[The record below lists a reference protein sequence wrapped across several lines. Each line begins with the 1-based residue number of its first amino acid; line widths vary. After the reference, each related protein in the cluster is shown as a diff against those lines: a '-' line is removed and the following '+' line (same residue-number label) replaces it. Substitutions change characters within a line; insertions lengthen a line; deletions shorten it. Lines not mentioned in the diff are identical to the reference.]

1 MIIAYL
7 RVSTTEQTIAQQ
19 QKAISEYAA
28 AHNLVID
35 KIYSDEGISAYS
47 KTFEAREGLLEI
59 LKLSEQGLVSDLIL
73 FETSRISRRYGES
86 VSLFD
91 SLTTKGI
98 RIHSVVDGGVINAQ
112 EIDQLMLAFRSYMNQ
127 QSSKLTS
134 ERIKA
139 KLSHLRQQGL
149 YTGGSVTW
157 GFTVVD
163 RRVVPDEELR
173 PIIIQFFNDYIAYG
187 ASYCLEKYNI
197 GNPVTLNKRIKNEA
211 YIEIVGEELWNHAN
225 KVRASRACRKSYSS
239 KTNRSKWLYE
249 GLLQHDCGKKLY
261 LSVHGDGSSYYRCY
275 RCNSTGRKM
284 YKAKELEALLEEE
297 LLTVF
302 SNLSYEKLEEQYLL
316 KTEKLKLVLELEI
329 KSLETEIEAA
339 EKQLNTLKNRLTH
352 FLCEDGS
359 DMVIK
364 QISELITNKIA
375 EISSLKT
382 DRDEAVIRL
391 SSANNKEQ
399 QQLNQINNLL
409 DAKDIYINAPIESK
423 KAVLHLIVDKVV
435 VRDYN
440 ALDIFLHI

>member
-35 KIYSDEGISAYS
+35 KVYSDEGISAYS

-91 SLTTKGI
+91 NLTTKGI

-139 KLSHLRQQGL
+139 KLAHLRQQGL
-149 YTGGSVTW
+149 YTGGSTLW

-173 PIIIQFFNDYIAYG
+173 PVIIQFFNDYIAFG
-187 ASYCLEKYNI
+187 ASYCLKKYKIN
-197 GNPVTLNKRIKNEA
+197 NPVTLNKRIKNEA
-211 YIEIVGEELWNHAN
+211 YKELVGEELYNHAN
-225 KVRASRACRKSYSS
+225 KVRTSRACRKSYTT

-249 GLLQHDCGKKLY
+249 GLLHHTCGKKLY
-261 LSVHGDGSSYYRCY
+261 LSTQTDGSYYRCY

-284 YKAKELEALLEEE
+284 YKAKELETLLEAE
-297 LLTVF
+297 LMTVF
-302 SNLSYEKLEEQYLL
+302 ANLSYEKLEEQYLL

-329 KSLETEIEAA
+329 KSLETETEAA

-352 FLCEDGS
+352 FLCEEGS
-359 DMVIK
+359 DIVIK
-364 QISELITNKIA
+364 QISELINNKIA

-382 DRDEAVIRL
+382 ERDEAVIRL

-399 QQLNQINNLL
+399 AQISQINNLL
-409 DAKDIYINAPIESK
+409 DAKDIYTNASVEGK
-423 KAVLHLIVDKVV
+423 KSVLHLIVKDIIVTEY
-435 VRDYN
+435 DDI
-440 ALDIFLHI
+440 DIFLHI

>member
-19 QKAISEYAA
+19 QKAINEYAA

-35 KIYSDEGISAYS
+35 KVYSDEGISAYS

-59 LKLSEQGLVSDLIL
+59 LELSEQGLVSDLLL

-86 VSLFD
+86 VSLIER
-91 SLTTKGI
+91 LTMKGV
-98 RIHSVVDGGVINAQ
+98 RIHSVVDNGVINQ
-112 EIDQLMLAFRSYMNQ
+112 NDIDSLMNAFRSYMNQ

-139 KLSHLRQQGL
+139 KLAHLKQQGL

-157 GFTVVD
+157 GFTVAD
-163 RRVVPDEELR
+163 RKVVPDEELR
-173 PIIIQFFNDYIAYG
+173 PVIIQFFNDYIAFG
-187 ASYCLEKYNI
+187 ASYCLEKYKIN
-197 GNPVTLNKRIKNEA
+197 NPVTLNKRIKNEA
-211 YIEIVGEELWNHAN
+211 YKELVGEELYNHAN
-225 KVRASRACRKSYSS
+225 KVRTSRACRKSYTT

-249 GLLQHDCGKKLY
+249 GLLHHTCGKKLY
-261 LSVHGDGSSYYRCY
+261 LSTQTDGSYYRCY

-284 YKAKELEALLEEE
+284 YKAKELETLLEAE
-297 LLTVF
+297 LMTVF
-302 SNLSYEKLEEQYLL
+302 ANLSYEKLEEQYLL

-409 DAKDIYINAPIESK
+409 DAKDIYTNASIEGK
-423 KAVLHLIVDKVV
+423 KSVLHLIVKDIIVTEY
-435 VRDYN
+435 DDI
-440 ALDIFLHI
+440 DIFLHI

>member
-19 QKAISEYAA
+19 QKAIEDYAA

-35 KIYSDEGISAYS
+35 KVYSDEGISAYS

-91 SLTTKGI
+91 NLTTKGI

-173 PIIIQFFNDYIAYG
+173 PVIVQFFNDYIAYG
-187 ASYCLEKYNI
+187 ASYCLDKYKIN
-197 GNPVTLNKRIKNEA
+197 NPVTLNKRIKNEA
-211 YIEIVGEELWNHAN
+211 YKELVGEELYNHAN
-225 KVRASRACRKSYSS
+225 KVRASRACRKSYST
-239 KTNRSKWLYE
+239 KTNRSKWLFE
-249 GLLQHDCGKKLY
+249 GMLHHTCGKKLY
-261 LSVHGDGSSYYRCY
+261 LSTQTDGSYYRCY

-375 EISSLKT
+375 EISLLKT

-409 DAKDIYINAPIESK
+409 DAKEIYTHAPLEGK
-423 KAVLHLIVDKVV
+423 KAVLHLIVDNIIVSEY
-435 VRDYN
+435 DDI
-440 ALDIFLHI
+440 DIFLHI

>member
-19 QKAISEYAA
+19 QKAINEYAA

-35 KIYSDEGISAYS
+35 KVYSDEGISAYS

-59 LKLSEQGLVSDLIL
+59 LELSEQGLVSDLLL

-86 VSLFD
+86 VSLIER
-91 SLTTKGI
+91 LTMKGV
-98 RIHSVVDGGVINAQ
+98 RIHSVVDNGVINQ
-112 EIDQLMLAFRSYMNQ
+112 NDIDSLMNAFRSYMNQ

-139 KLSHLRQQGL
+139 KLAHLKQQGL

-163 RRVVPDEELR
+163 RKVVPDEELR
-173 PIIIQFFNDYIAYG
+173 PVIIQFFNDYIAFG
-187 ASYCLEKYNI
+187 ASYCLEKYSI

-211 YIEIVGEELWNHAN
+211 YKELVGEELWIHAN
-225 KVRASRACRKSYSS
+225 KVRAGRACRKSYSS

-261 LSVHGDGSSYYRCY
+261 LSVQTNCTYYRCY
-275 RCNSTGRKM
+275 KCNSTSRKL
-284 YKAKELEALLEEE
+284 YKAKELEALLEAE
-297 LLTVF
+297 LLEVF
-302 SNLSYEKLEEQYLL
+302 ANLSYEKLEEQYLL

-329 KSLETEIEAA
+329 KSYDTEIEAA
-339 EKQLNTLKNRLTH
+339 EKQLNTLKNRLSH

-359 DMVIK
+359 DMVIT

-375 EISSLKT
+375 EISSLKS

-391 SSANNKEQ
+391 SSANNKEK
-399 QQLNQINNLL
+399 QQLNQITNLL
-409 DAKDIYINAPIESK
+409 DAKDIYINASNEGK
-423 KAVLHLIVDKVV
+423 KAVLHLIVDNII
-435 VRDYN
+435 VRDYDN
-440 ALDIFLHI
+440 IDIYLHI

>member
-7 RVSTTEQTIAQQ
+7 RVSTTDQTIAQQ
-19 QKAISEYAA
+19 RKAIEDYAA
-28 AHNLVID
+28 AHNLTID
-35 KIYSDEGISAYS
+35 KVFSDEGISAYS

-91 SLTTKGI
+91 NLTTKGI

-139 KLSHLRQQGL
+139 KLSHLRQQGY

-157 GFTVVD
+157 GFTVID

-173 PIIIQFFNDYIAYG
+173 PTIVQFFNDYIAFG
-187 ASYCLEKYNI
+187 AAYCLEKYKIN
-197 GNPVTLNKRIKNEA
+197 NPVTLNKRIKNEA
-211 YIEIVGEELWNHAN
+211 YKELVGEELYNHAN
-225 KVRASRACRKSYSS
+225 KVRTSRACRKSYTS

-249 GLLQHDCGKKLY
+249 GLLHHTCGKKLY
-261 LSVHGDGSSYYRCY
+261 LSTQTDGSYYRCY

-284 YKAKELEALLEEE
+284 YKAKELEALLEAE
-297 LLTVF
+297 LMTVF
-302 SNLSYEKLEEQYLL
+302 ANLSYEKLEEQYLL

-352 FLCEDGS
+352 FLCEEGS

-382 DRDEAVIRL
+382 ERDEAVIRL

-399 QQLNQINNLL
+399 AQISQINNLL
-409 DAKDIYINAPIESK
+409 DAKDIYTNASVEGK
-423 KAVLHLIVDKVV
+423 KSVLHLIVKDIIVTEY
-435 VRDYN
+435 DDIN
-440 ALDIFLHI
+440 IFLHI

>member
-7 RVSTTEQTIAQQ
+7 RVSTTDQTIAQQ
-19 QKAISEYAA
+19 QKAIEDYAA
-28 AHNLVID
+28 THNLVID
-35 KIYSDEGISAYS
+35 RVFSDEGISAYS
-47 KTFEAREGLLEI
+47 KTFDAREGLLEI
-59 LKLSEQGLVSDLIL
+59 LELSEQGLVSDLLL
-73 FETSRISRRYGES
+73 FESSRLSRRYGES

-91 SLTTKGI
+91 KLTTKGI

-139 KLSHLRQQGL
+139 KLAHLKQQGL

-173 PIIIQFFNDYIAYG
+173 PVIIQFFNDYIAFG
-187 ASYCLEKYNI
+187 AAYCLEKYHI

-211 YIEIVGEELWNHAN
+211 YIEIVGEELFSHAN
-225 KVRASRACRKSYSS
+225 KVRTSRACRKSYSS

-261 LSVHGDGSSYYRCY
+261 LSSQTNDTYYRCY
-275 RCNSTGRKM
+275 RCSSNSRKL
-284 YKAKELEALLEEE
+284 YKAKELEALLEAE
-297 LLTVF
+297 LITVF

-339 EKQLNTLKNRLTH
+339 EKQLTTLKNRLSH
-352 FLCEDGS
+352 FLCEEGT

-375 EISSLKT
+375 EIASLKT

-399 QQLNQINNLL
+399 KQMNQINNLL
-409 DAKDIYINAPIESK
+409 DAKDIYMNASTEGK
-423 KAVLHLIVDKVV
+423 KAVLHLIVDNII
-435 VRDYN
+435 VRDYDDF
-440 ALDIFLHI
+440 DIYLHI

>member
-19 QKAISEYAA
+19 QKAINEYAA

-35 KIYSDEGISAYS
+35 KVYSDEGISAYS

-59 LKLSEQGLVSDLIL
+59 LELSEQGLVSDLLL

-86 VSLFD
+86 VSLIER
-91 SLTTKGI
+91 LTMKGV
-98 RIHSVVDGGVINAQ
+98 RIHSVVDNGVINQ
-112 EIDQLMLAFRSYMNQ
+112 NDIDSLMNAFRSYMNQ

-139 KLSHLRQQGL
+139 KLAHLKQQGL

-163 RRVVPDEELR
+163 RKVVPDEELR
-173 PIIIQFFNDYIAYG
+173 PVIIQFFNDYIAFG
-187 ASYCLEKYNI
+187 ASYCLEKYHI

-211 YIEIVGEELWNHAN
+211 YKEIVPEELFAHAN
-225 KVRASRACRKSYSS
+225 KVRTGRACRKSYTT

-249 GLLQHDCGKKLY
+249 GLLHHTCGKKLY
-261 LSVHGDGSSYYRCY
+261 LSTQTDGSYYRCY

-284 YKAKELEALLEEE
+284 YKAKELETLLEAE
-297 LLTVF
+297 LMTVF
-302 SNLSYEKLEEQYLL
+302 ANLSYDKLEEQYLL

-339 EKQLNTLKNRLTH
+339 EKQLTTLKNRLSH

-359 DMVIK
+359 DMVIT

-399 QQLNQINNLL
+399 QQMNQINNLL
-409 DAKDIYINAPIESK
+409 DAKDIYINASVEGK
-423 KAVLHLIVDKVV
+423 KSVLHLIVKDIIVTEY
-435 VRDYN
+435 DDI
-440 ALDIFLHI
+440 DIFLHI